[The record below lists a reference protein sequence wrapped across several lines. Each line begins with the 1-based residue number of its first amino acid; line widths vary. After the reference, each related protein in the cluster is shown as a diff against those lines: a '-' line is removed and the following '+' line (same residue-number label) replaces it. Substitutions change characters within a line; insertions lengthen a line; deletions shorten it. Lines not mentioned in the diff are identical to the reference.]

1 MELRRENADAKQA
14 IRTATGSRA
23 PAEQPPAIG
32 DPDCDRFPAADAA
45 SDYGCVDWYQY
56 WPQSPRAQWM
66 ALLQATANRCD
77 SLSVEAEPVHSSRV
91 AGVLDLDATIHDD

>member
-56 WPQSPRAQWM
+56 WPQSSARSVDG
-66 ALLQATANRCD
+66 ATADRR
-77 SLSVEAEPVHSSRV
+77 EPM
-91 AGVLDLDATIHDD
+91 